1 MDDVDPAA
9 HVALALDVA
18 ELDAAKRLIEAT
30 RADVGVFKVG
40 LELFTAAGPAAVE
53 AVTASGAK
61 CFLDLKLHDIPET
74 MGRAVAA
81 ASSMGATY
89 LTVHAAAGPESLIA
103 ARQRAGAML
112 LLAVTVLTSLD
123 DAALRTIGLM
133 DGARNT
139 VDRLAGLAWSAGL
152 RGFVSSAQES
162 RILRRRFGADA
173 FLVTPGIRPDG
184 FAKDDQK
191 RVTTPA
197 KAIEMGAD
205 LLVVGR
211 PIRNATDPAAAAA
224 RIANMVRRALSR

>member
-139 VDRLAGLAWSAGL
+139 VGAG
-152 RGFVSSAQES
+152 VQDPSST
-162 RILRRRFGADA
+162 LRRRRVPGDPWNPTGRLRKGRSKEGDDA
-173 FLVTPGIRPDG
+173 G
-184 FAKDDQK
+184 QS
-191 RVTTPA
+191 
-197 KAIEMGAD
+197 
-205 LLVVGR
+205 
-211 PIRNATDPAAAAA
+211 N
-224 RIANMVRRALSR
+224 